1 MNQKQII
8 EKFNKLRFRI
18 EFNHRNKVQPDS
30 ELRDLV
36 WVKRQIEDLSGGVVL
51 LKSDF
56 ICANNLWKQY
66 SDTDDKYDEWYVI
79 DSYIED
85 DRIISAIKE
94 YRRKHN
100 CSLKEAKDT
109 IDARQMKLKGKI

>member
-1 MNQKQII
+1 MNQQQII

-36 WVKRQIEDLSGGVVL
+36 WVRRQIKDLEGGIVL

-66 SDTDDKYDEWYVI
+66 SDTDDKYDEWFII
-79 DSYIED
+79 DSYIKD
-85 DRIISAIKE
+85 DRIIPAIKE
-94 YRRKHN
+94 YRKIHN
-100 CSLKEAKDT
+100 CGLREAKDT
-109 IDARQMKLKGKI
+109 IDARQMKLKGKV